1 MPPQRKRRSSE
12 AKDPNHPDVETKG
25 LNGDIDFY
33 FSVEHRHSTDT
44 GQTRCRTRSHHLS
57 FLPKERK
64 RENHPATSNC
74 KNLPRQQN
82 APSEF
87 ASVPFPRG
95 VPLGISPFLRRCRGG
110 RRTASITAGIFPREA
125 ETDRKPRFLGPC
137 YHHSIRRQGSHLG
150 HPSFAI
156 FSYSIST
163 TPIFFPHL
171 GQFVE
176 KGVGT
181 GDGKGSC
188 YDENDR
194 WPEKCAASSERSRVE
209 WSGDF
214 DLDAQNGK

>member
-1 MPPQRKRRSSE
+1 MRAAAYQASLAAARCAATAPALPSPPPPPPTGPATTRLIKVVRRQARFRSS
-12 AKDPNHPDVETKG
+12 
-25 LNGDIDFY
+25 
-33 FSVEHRHSTDT
+33 FSQLHGQDGPCACIYPHRT
-44 GQTRCRTRSHHLS
+44 
-57 FLPKERK
+57 
-64 RENHPATSNC
+64 
-74 KNLPRQQN
+74 PRR
-82 APSEF
+82 A
-87 ASVPFPRG
+87 R
-95 VPLGISPFLRRCRGG
+95 RRCRGG

-125 ETDRKPRFLGPC
+125 ETDRKPGFLGPC

-194 WPEKCAASSERSRVE
+194 WPEKSAASSERNGV
-209 WSGDF
+209 GDF